1 MNKIKQLLKKLPG
14 FRFFIDV
21 MNNPY
26 FRFKLINANT
36 EKIFTYKIRER
47 KKWGSVSLSGI
58 GSDLYQTRLIIKKL
72 PELLKEM
79 NITRILDIPCGDFH
93 WMSRVDLNS
102 VDYIGA
108 DIVKELIVN
117 NKEKYERE
125 KINFQHINLISDKLP
140 KVDLIFCR
148 DCLPHF
154 CFEDIF
160 QALVNI
166 SYSEAEYLLTTT
178 FPSRKDNHEIYTGQF
193 RPLNL
198 EIPPLNLPTPL
209 TTINEGCTH
218 DKGAFS
224 DKSLGLWRIKEI
236 RKNLT
241 FG

>member
-93 WMSRVDLNS
+93 WMSRVVLNS

-108 DIVKELIVN
+108 DIVKE
-117 NKEKYERE
+117 
-125 KINFQHINLISDKLP
+125 
-140 KVDLIFCR
+140 
-148 DCLPHF
+148 
-154 CFEDIF
+154 
-160 QALVNI
+160 
-166 SYSEAEYLLTTT
+166 
-178 FPSRKDNHEIYTGQF
+178 
-193 RPLNL
+193 
-198 EIPPLNLPTPL
+198 
-209 TTINEGCTH
+209 
-218 DKGAFS
+218 
-224 DKSLGLWRIKEI
+224 
-236 RKNLT
+236 
-241 FG
+241 